1 MLRQYKARP
10 LAGGRR
16 FVASPPV
23 IPAGWLPPFCMSNDR
38 LDGGAN
44 CGVTRSYKPWEIAA
58 MAFRRALNRPSV
70 EFSSFSARRDAM
82 SESLDQSQA
91 ADRITPKPA
100 DSPLSEAPP
109 PGPDAH
115 TRDAAATGPVVPP
128 VPSTGAQFLTV
139 FPPIMLPMFLA
150 VADQTIVA
158 TALPA
163 IASSL
168 GDIERASWVV
178 VSYLIANTIA
188 APVYGRLGDT
198 FGRRLM
204 MFVALGIFVAG
215 SVLCA
220 LAPSILMLTA
230 FRVVQGFGGGG
241 LMTLSQA
248 LIGEAIPPRERG
260 RYQGYLAGIAVSSNT
275 FGPVAGGYLTQA
287 FGWQSIFLIN
297 IPLGLL
303 AVFFVFR
310 IPPRQGDRRRTMFDA
325 PGLVLFIFFVGPVI
339 VALEQVQR
347 MEVSTLPLALG
358 LLVFGLVSLGLLTW
372 QERITTSPLIP
383 PRLFRQ
389 PSIWRADAMAA
400 CHGAAL
406 VSLITFLPI
415 YLRAVRG
422 ASPAETGL
430 ILLPLTAGI
439 GIGSMFTGQM
449 VTRTGRTAV
458 FPTYGLMAATI
469 GLVAIAF
476 LAPLMSPTQLAWSFC
491 VIALFMGTV
500 MGVVQVTVQ
509 AVSGPRLLGTGA
521 AMVQFSRSVGAAV
534 GTASV
539 AAILF
544 SILSATDRSTASLFG
559 SIIEQ
564 GPDVLATLAPARQA
578 AVHAQIGEAF
588 RAAFLTVAAFTGMGT
603 VLAWTL
609 PLRRL

>member
-1 MLRQYKARP
+1 
-10 LAGGRR
+10 
-16 FVASPPV
+16 
-23 IPAGWLPPFCMSNDR
+23 
-38 LDGGAN
+38 
-44 CGVTRSYKPWEIAA
+44 
-58 MAFRRALNRPSV
+58 
-70 EFSSFSARRDAM
+70 
-82 SESLDQSQA
+82 
-91 ADRITPKPA
+91 
-100 DSPLSEAPP
+100 
-109 PGPDAH
+109 
-115 TRDAAATGPVVPP
+115 
-128 VPSTGAQFLTV
+128 
-139 FPPIMLPMFLA
+139 MLPMFMA

-168 GDIERASWVV
+168 GEIERASWVV

-198 FGRRLM
+198 FGRRSM
-204 MFVALGIFVAG
+204 MFVALAIFMVG

-220 LAPSILMLTA
+220 LAPNIELLTA
-230 FRVVQGFGGGG
+230 FRVLQGFGGGG

-287 FGWQSIFLIN
+287 FGWQSIFLVN

-303 AVFFVFR
+303 AMLFVFR
-310 IPPRQGDRRRTMFDA
+310 IPPRQGDRRRTTFDS

-339 VALEQVQR
+339 LALEQVQR
-347 MEVSTLPLALG
+347 MQLSTLPLALG
-358 LLVFGLVSLGLLTW
+358 LLAFGLVSLGLLDLAGKA
-372 QERITTSPLIP
+372 SP
-383 PRLFRQ
+383 PRRSFRRCLFRQ
-389 PSIWRADAMAA
+389 ASIWRSDAMAA

-430 ILLPLTAGI
+430 MLLAADRRHRARLHDH
-439 GIGSMFTGQM
+439 
-449 VTRTGRTAV
+449 RTDGDQDRTHRGVSDLRIDGRD
-458 FPTYGLMAATI
+458 G
-469 GLVAIAF
+469 GLVVARVLGTPHLSTAE
-476 LAPLMSPTQLAWSFC
+476 LAWAFG

-521 AMVQFSRSVGAAV
+521 AMVQFSRSVGAAF
-534 GTASV
+534 GTATV
-539 AAILF
+539 AAVLF
-544 SILSATDRSTASLFG
+544 SILAATDRDTASLFG
-559 SIIEQ
+559 TIIER
-564 GPDVLATLAPARQA
+564 GPEAIATLAPARQA
-578 AVHAQIGEAF
+578 VVEAEIGDAF
-588 RAAFLTVAAFTGMGT
+588 RAAFITIAAFTGIGT
-603 VLAWTL
+603 WLAWSL